1 MERLVYLFDVD
12 GTLTPP
18 MQKMESG
25 TAMRFLNWMRGKEVY
40 IVAGSDKHKVYKQ
53 LPASILSRLNG
64 IFCSSANELWNGDE
78 LVYKNDWTPTNDFF
92 SYLGKLYQSSHFTPK
107 GKNFIEKRTG
117 MINFSIVGRE
127 APKELREI
135 YYEWDKK
142 IKDSIADYCRE
153 DMAKAIMFY
162 YPELQACIGGQISID
177 IYPKGQD
184 KSQASRWVTENLK
197 KEMVFFGDKCNPGG
211 NDYPIANDI
220 IQREC
225 GTYHNVKSHTQT
237 LEILENKY

>member
-18 MQKMESG
+18 MKKMESG
-25 TAMRFLNWMRGKEVY
+25 TSMRFLNWMRGKEVY
-40 IVAGSDKHKVYKQ
+40 IVAGSDRHKVYNQ
-53 LPASILSRLNG
+53 LPASILSRVNG
-64 IFCSSANELWNGDE
+64 IFSSSANELWIGDD
-78 LVYKNDWTPTNDFF
+78 LVYKNDWTPTSDFLT
-92 SYLGKLYQSSHFTPK
+92 YLSQLYESSHFVPK
-107 GKNFIEKRTG
+107 GEKFIEKRAG

-127 APKELREI
+127 AETELREI
-135 YYEWDKK
+135 YYRWDEKNQ
-142 IKDSIADYCRE
+142 DRQR
-153 DMAKAIMFY
+153 MAQAIMLD

-177 IYPKGQD
+177 IYPKEQD

-197 KEMVFFGDKCNPGG
+197 KEIVFFGDKCNPGG

-225 GTYHNVKSHTQT
+225 GTYHNVESPTQT

>member
-12 GTLTPP
+12 GTLTPS
-18 MQKMESG
+18 MSNMETG
-25 TAMRFLNWMRGKEVY
+25 TSMRFLDWMRGKEVY
-40 IVAGSDKHKVYKQ
+40 VVAGSDNHKVYKQ
-53 LPASILSRLNG
+53 LPASILSRLDG
-64 IFCSSANELWNGDE
+64 IFCSSANELWQCGGPI
-78 LVYKNDWTPTNDFF
+78 YKNDWTPTDDFF
-92 SYLGKLYQSSHFTPK
+92 SYLGKLYQNSHFTPK

-142 IKDSIADYCRE
+142 IKDRE
-153 DMAKAIMFY
+153 NMAKAIMLD

-225 GTYHNVKSHTQT
+225 GTYHNVESPTQT

>member
-12 GTLTPP
+12 GTLTPS
-18 MQKMESG
+18 MSKMENDTS
-25 TAMRFLNWMRGKEVY
+25 MRFLNWMRGKEVY
-40 IVAGSDKHKVYKQ
+40 IVAGSDKHKVYTQ
-53 LPASILSRLNG
+53 LPASILSRLDG
-64 IFCSSANELWNGDE
+64 VFYSSANELWNGDE
-78 LVYKNDWTPTNDFF
+78 LVYKNDWTPTDDFF
-92 SYLGKLYQSSHFTPK
+92 AYLSQLYQNSHFTPK
-107 GKNFIEKRTG
+107 GEKFIEKRTG

-142 IKDSIADYCRE
+142 IKDRE
-153 DMAKAIMFY
+153 KMAKAIMLD

-225 GTYHNVKSHTQT
+225 GTYHNVESPTQT